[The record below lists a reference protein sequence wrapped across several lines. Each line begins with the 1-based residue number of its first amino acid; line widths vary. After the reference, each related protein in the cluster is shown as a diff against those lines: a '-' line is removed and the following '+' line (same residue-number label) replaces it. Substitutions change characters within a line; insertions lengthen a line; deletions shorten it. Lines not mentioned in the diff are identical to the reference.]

1 LQNPF
6 PLYIL
11 QVNVRCP
18 ATFVPT
24 RLYMQFITDCFSS
37 FTGKNRKWGISLLLL
52 VVTMQLLASAGGGG
66 GGGSSS
72 DHGGGGIFA
81 IVYYILALIPFP
93 WNFVTL
99 GVFVFLYYLTRKK
112 VKTFSGL
119 NKIASFD
126 SIDQQPSSIPLEFIQ
141 RNPGFNEA
149 QFYGKVN
156 TAFMEIQDAW
166 MKQDLT
172 KVRKWISDGV
182 WQRFNTQFI
191 TMQALGQKNTMS
203 DIKIQKTVIADVQ
216 QDGNYDIIDVGIH
229 FTMMDNFVTDKYKE
243 LSTEGYLENVE
254 YWTFL
259 RKSGVAEKDMFHSQN
274 CPSCGAPLPKNMGE
288 VGKCESCGVITTLGD
303 YDWVLS
309 EITQAADYAND
320 NNKLDKNGK
329 LTSRIREAMHKDP
342 DFSVQFMEDKASNG
356 YMQIMSALVTKK
368 PERMRRFVDN
378 SVFDNLSGQIKN
390 DPPFVFNR
398 LYLNNVTLMDYFQE
412 KGKDNMVL
420 AFKRTAQ
427 KVDIST
433 GKLRLIDSSM
443 YTTNEIMIMSRD
455 MGAGIPK
462 GSLYAHSC
470 PNCAG
475 PIGDTVDTKCQY
487 CGAELNSTKNE
498 WIITQLLPA
507 SEYSRLASE
516 NDFPLVTNAGVSDLD
531 PLFKVRDYAFN
542 NVMLIVAS
550 DGKFEQSEID
560 FVMKLAKKLG
570 YDNDKLAGLYD
581 LAKNNQ
587 LAIRLPERKKDAMK
601 VLQIMIKAANADG
614 NIAPEEQAILDDVTS
629 RINTMAA

>member
-1 LQNPF
+1 MN
-6 PLYIL
+6 
-11 QVNVRCP
+11 
-18 ATFVPT
+18 
-24 RLYMQFITDCFSS
+24 FISDCFRS
-37 FTGKNRKWGISLLLL
+37 FTGKNRKWGISLLLIM
-52 VVTMQLLASAGGGG
+52 VTMQLLASAGGGG
-66 GGGSSS
+66 GGGGSS
-72 DHGGGGIFA
+72 DHGGGIFA

-99 GVFVFLYYLTRKK
+99 GAIIVLYYLTRKK

-126 SIDQQPSSIPLEFIQ
+126 SVDQQAATIPMDFIQ

-149 QFYGKVN
+149 QFYAKVN
-156 TAFMEIQDAW
+156 TAFMEIQNAW
-166 MKQDLT
+166 MKQDLSG
-172 KVRKWISDGV
+172 VRKWISDGV

-203 DIKIQKTVIADVQ
+203 DIKIQKTIIADVQ
-216 QDGNYDIIDVGIH
+216 RDGNYDIIDVGIH
-229 FTMMDNFVTDKYKE
+229 FTMMDNFVTDKFKE

-254 YWTFL
+254 YWTFI
-259 RKSGVAEKDMFHSQN
+259 RKTGVAEKDMFHSQN

-309 EITQAADYAND
+309 EITQAADYVND
-320 NNKLDKNGK
+320 NKKLDKNGK
-329 LTSRIREAMHKDP
+329 LTQRIREAMQRDN

-378 SVFDNLSGQIKN
+378 AVFENLSAQIKN

-398 LYLNNVTLMDYFQE
+398 LYLNNVTLMDYFQD

-427 KVDIST
+427 RVDIST

-443 YTTNEIMIMSRD
+443 FTSNEIMIMSRD
-455 MGAGIPK
+455 IGAGMPK

-470 PNCAG
+470 PTCGG
-475 PIGDTVDTKCQY
+475 PVADTVDTKCQ
-487 CGAELNSTKNE
+487 
-498 WIITQLLPA
+498 
-507 SEYSRLASE
+507 
-516 NDFPLVTNAGVSDLD
+516 
-531 PLFKVRDYAFN
+531 
-542 NVMLIVAS
+542 
-550 DGKFEQSEID
+550 
-560 FVMKLAKKLG
+560 
-570 YDNDKLAGLYD
+570 
-581 LAKNNQ
+581 
-587 LAIRLPERKKDAMK
+587 
-601 VLQIMIKAANADG
+601 
-614 NIAPEEQAILDDVTS
+614 
-629 RINTMAA
+629 